1 MQLLACPRCGGGLG
15 AVDTTAIACGRCITR
30 YPLLDGIPWLYRE
43 PALVL
48 GEWRNRLRLYL
59 DEFAADERMLEHD
72 LASGTL
78 APATSRRLR
87 RLGAAYREQ
96 RLAIARLLE
105 PLHFAAESTDGA
117 VMKAFAV
124 EVPRRQ
130 DLHSYY
136 TNLHRDW
143 CWGGDENELAV
154 AAVSRRLPTQAGGRL
169 LVLGAGGCRLAYD
182 LHEAGLADRTVALDI
197 NPLLLLAARRI
208 MAGNAVD
215 MYEFPIAPRRADDC
229 AVLRNLAAPRAVR
242 AGFSFVFGDAFEA
255 PFPPGSFDAVLTPWL
270 IDIVDRDV
278 GDLAR
283 QINRLLRAGGSW
295 INHGSVS
302 FVGRRPADRYG
313 LEELLERV
321 SAHGFSVPEY
331 DEMEMPYM
339 RSPASRHGRVEQV
352 VTFVCRKSGPVP
364 VARSTPLPDWLL
376 DPRVAVPVTAG
387 FETAGLASRIQ
398 AFVLAL
404 IDGQRTAADLA
415 GMLVER
421 QLLDAESAMAAVRGL
436 LLRLY
441 DEQLRSPPS

>member
-1 MQLLACPRCGGGLG
+1 M
-15 AVDTTAIACGRCITR
+15 
-30 YPLLDGIPWLYRE
+30 
-43 PALVL
+43 
-48 GEWRNRLRLYL
+48 
-59 DEFAADERMLEHD
+59 
-72 LASGTL
+72 
-78 APATSRRLR
+78 
-87 RLGAAYREQ
+87 
-96 RLAIARLLE
+96 
-105 PLHFAAESTDGA
+105 
-117 VMKAFAV
+117 
-124 EVPRRQ
+124 
-130 DLHSYY
+130 
-136 TNLHRDW
+136 
-143 CWGGDENELAV
+143 
-154 AAVSRRLPTQAGGRL
+154 
-169 LVLGAGGCRLAYD
+169 
-182 LHEAGLADRTVALDI
+182 ALDI

-208 MAGNAVD
+208 VEGSAVGI
-215 MYEFPIAPRRADDC
+215 YEFPIAPRQADDC
-229 AVLRNLAAPRAVR
+229 AVLRNLAAPRRVR
-242 AGFSFVFGDAFEA
+242 AGFSLVFGDAFDA

-278 GDLAR
+278 ADLAL